1 VRLAA
6 LLGGAVV
13 LAAGTADARGEEQRS
28 VVVYGEGPDAAELA
42 ADVASHLSAPYAL
55 HEAGTFRKALAA
67 GHAPSLAAAAK
78 DRAADAKLVAR
89 ARVAARAAHADAAV
103 MLSVRRSKRGK
114 VVHVW
119 LVDPKGDSGSEVDQD
134 VALGAGA
141 SVDEEGDAA
150 WNALARGLPDRVA
163 PAPEREV
170 QPTQS
175 TPARDVGSTP
185 VARAP
190 AAPEGA
196 PAAPPP
202 ETADTDSGAPASE
215 GAPERREVTRANALA
230 AVGAAMQAG
239 SREFTYVDR
248 LTSTLRPY
256 NLLAAPLAAVDAEL
270 YPLARTG
277 SPVLKNFGA
286 TFDYA
291 MAFGLASQDSTGASV
306 STAWSTFDVGAR
318 ERIPIGRASLVG
330 LHGGYGETSYSFHGA
345 LNTTAQLPDVQ
356 YRFLRGGLDARVA
369 LGAFSV
375 FAYGSYLGV
384 LSTGALGTY
393 FGRASVGGVE
403 ARAGT
408 AYATAGGFEVSLEL
422 AYTRFFYTLNPQPGD
437 PYVAGG
443 ALDQMFRGSL
453 GVAYLF

>member
-1 VRLAA
+1 VRLAT

-13 LAAGTADARGEEQRS
+13 LAAGTAAARGEEQRS
-28 VVVYGEGPDAAELA
+28 VVVYGEGPDATELA

-55 HEAGTFRKALAA
+55 HEAGTFRRALAA
-67 GHAPSLAAAAK
+67 GRAPSLAVAAK

-89 ARVAARAAHADAAV
+89 ARVAARTAHADAAV

-114 VVHVW
+114 IVHVW
-119 LVDPKGDSGSEVDQD
+119 VVDPKGDSGSEVDQD
-134 VALGAGA
+134 VPLGAGA
-141 SVDEEGDAA
+141 SVDDEGDAA
-150 WNALARGLPDRVA
+150 WNAIARGLPDRGA

-170 QPTQS
+170 QP

-185 VARAP
+185 VARSP
-190 AAPEGA
+190 ASAPEGA
-196 PAAPPP
+196 PAAPPS
-202 ETADTDSGAPASE
+202 ETADTESGAPAGE
-215 GAPERREVTRANALA
+215 PVPEHREVTRATALA
-230 AVGAAMQAG
+230 SVGAAMQAG

-256 NLLAAPLAAVDAEL
+256 NLLAAPLAAIDAEL
-270 YPLARTG
+270 YPLARG
-277 SPVLKNFGA
+277 GPPVLKNFGV

-306 STAWSTFDVGAR
+306 STAWSAFDVGAR
-318 ERIPIGRASLVG
+318 ERIPIGRASLIG

-345 LNTTAQLPDVQ
+345 LTTPSQLPDVQ
-356 YRFLRGGLDARVA
+356 YRFLRGGLDGRVA

-384 LSTGALGTY
+384 LSTGTLGTY
-393 FGRASVGGVE
+393 FARASVGGVE

-408 AYATAGGFEVSLEL
+408 AYAMAGGFEVSLEL

-443 ALDQMFRGSL
+443 ALDQMYRGSL